1 MASLSLSP
9 LLWTN
14 RRFVLSNGVSLP
26 AVGLGT
32 FKIRREGD
40 VDVAVRAAV
49 GVSGYKSVDTAAVY
63 RNETFI
69 ANTLKTLYIDPKINL
84 KVRTHF

>member
-1 MASLSLSP
+1 MASLSP
-9 LLWTN
+9 LLWGN

-32 FKIRREGD
+32 FKIRKEGD

-49 GVSGYKSVDTAAVY
+49 GVSGYKSIDTAAVY
-63 RNETFI
+63 RNELFI
-69 ANTLKTLYIDPKINL
+69 ANTLKSLYSIPELTL
-84 KVRTHF
+84 KVRIHF